1 MRVNLKLNLITLQE
15 YDFEVK
21 HIKGSDNKVADAFS
35 RLCEV
40 NQRDERV
47 NTRKVRKPDWSSYV
61 VGARQSSRLRARRE
75 MRDPE
80 VMVPETPSVSRG
92 TTNKDNYTG
101 RSKNV
106 DRIKKGLGVSWADE
120 ANVAESTCDNEAHP
134 DRRAT
139 MIVFVD
145 SPSNHP
151 PTVDR
156 GSDTAPGQE
165 RMEVVKSSVSGSQD
179 RFFF

>member
-1 MRVNLKLNLITLQE
+1 MK
-15 YDFEVK
+15 K
-21 HIKGSDNKVADAFS
+21 
-35 RLCEV
+35 
-40 NQRDERV
+40 QREI
-47 NTRKVRKPDWSSYV
+47 
-61 VGARQSSRLRARRE
+61 
-75 MRDPE
+75 RDPE
-80 VMVPETPSVSRG
+80 VMVPETPYVSRG

-106 DRIKKGLGVSWADE
+106 DRSKKGLGVSWADE
-120 ANVAESTCDNEAHP
+120 ANVAESSCDNEAHQ

-179 RFFF
+179 RGIKKIKNKKKKGNSLKKTNFSSSLFFTLSRQPLEGVAGLVL